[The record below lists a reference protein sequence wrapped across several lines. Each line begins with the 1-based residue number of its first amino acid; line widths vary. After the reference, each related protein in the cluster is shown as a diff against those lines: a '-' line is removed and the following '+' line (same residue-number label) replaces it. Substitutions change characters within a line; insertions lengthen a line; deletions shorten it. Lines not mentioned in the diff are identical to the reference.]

1 MKEKGCYLMKNKAV
15 KLVTGA
21 LLMGLLVTGCGKK
34 PEGVAASVDGQDIP
48 MEAYQTEYWMQRNY
62 IVQQYGDKYL
72 EENVVQGQDK
82 TVDTA
87 LKEMVLKNLE
97 QMEMIRQEAK
107 DAGIE
112 IKDEDVNQVLEN
124 MKKQYGGE
132 EAFQKALKTE
142 GMTEDYLKKNIK
154 NSILMEKY
162 SAHLQDTIKVS
173 DDEVKKYYDK
183 HKDELAQVDASHI
196 LVKSEDMAKKVKK
209 ELDQGAKFEDLAKKY
224 STDTSNKDNGGALG
238 YFGKGQMVKEF
249 DEKVFSMKK
258 GEISDP
264 VKTEFGYHIIKVND
278 IKDSLESMKDALSQ
292 KVKSEK
298 VQENMKKVESKKKV
312 KEYINFKDEVEL
324 PKGMEKVTKNDKA
337 QDQGQNQKAKKED
350 K

>member
-1 MKEKGCYLMKNKAV
+1 
-15 KLVTGA
+15 
-21 LLMGLLVTGCGKK
+21 
-34 PEGVAASVDGQDIP
+34 
-48 MEAYQTEYWMQRNY
+48 
-62 IVQQYGDKYL
+62 
-72 EENVVQGQDK
+72 
-82 TVDTA
+82 
-87 LKEMVLKNLE
+87 
-97 QMEMIRQEAK
+97 
-107 DAGIE
+107 
-112 IKDEDVNQVLEN
+112 
-124 MKKQYGGE
+124 
-132 EAFQKALKTE
+132 
-142 GMTEDYLKKNIK
+142 
-154 NSILMEKY
+154 MEKY

-312 KEYINFKDEVEL
+312 KEYVNFKDEVDL
-324 PKGMEKVTKNDKA
+324 PEGMEKVTKNDKA
-337 QDQGQNQKAKKED
+337 QDQGQNQNTKKED